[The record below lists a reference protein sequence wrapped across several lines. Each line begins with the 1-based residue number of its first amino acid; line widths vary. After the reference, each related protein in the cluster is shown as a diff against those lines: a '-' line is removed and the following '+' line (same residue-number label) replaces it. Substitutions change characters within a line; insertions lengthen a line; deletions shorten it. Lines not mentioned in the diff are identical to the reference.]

1 MSRSVVK
8 SMCAVLKIEEERRCP
23 WWRDENEG
31 KIKLQK
37 KVCPSLKPNSPREL
51 FDFLS
56 VVALARVCDFRTVGG
71 QTHEF
76 RVRRVELSICQSILS
91 ICRCQCRPPPPARD
105 HVRCCALLVWMDR
118 SCYYEALHCSVP
130 SFRYHLS
137 ICPHSN

>member
-1 MSRSVVK
+1 MK

-56 VVALARVCDFRTVGG
+56 VATRRYYVVTLNALQPERSA
-71 QTHEF
+71 
-76 RVRRVELSICQSILS
+76 
-91 ICRCQCRPPPPARD
+91 CRPLRCAASLA
-105 HVRCCALLVWMDR
+105 HVACG
-118 SCYYEALHCSVP
+118 EKTP
-130 SFRYHLS
+130 S
-137 ICPHSN
+137 

>member
-56 VVALARVCDFRTVGG
+56 VVKEEAEGCSMVAGM
-71 QTHEF
+71 
-76 RVRRVELSICQSILS
+76 I
-91 ICRCQCRPPPPARD
+91 
-105 HVRCCALLVWMDR
+105 VW
-118 SCYYEALHCSVP
+118 LG
-130 SFRYHLS
+130 
-137 ICPHSN
+137 